1 MPLPEVLVPLSAAI
15 DDIVSINPAT
25 EEELGRVRVMH
36 RADVDLAIQNARHAF
51 VSWSHIP
58 LAGRRRYL
66 QRLID
71 LVVEEKTAMA
81 ELIAREQ
88 GKPVAEALAAE
99 IVPVLAVL
107 RYLVKHGPGQLR
119 NEAIANEMILF
130 VHKKSQYRFVPYG
143 VVAIISPWNF
153 PFSVPLPQ
161 IAAALLAGNTVLFK
175 PAPASVL
182 IGKKIADL
190 LCAAGL
196 PQNTV
201 HTLFLND
208 GDAPYLTEHD
218 GIDKIIFTGSTAV
231 GHKVMASAAKH
242 VRPVILELG
251 GKDAAVVAADAD
263 VERAAKGIVWGSL
276 FASGQVCA
284 SVERV
289 YVEKPIAEQFIKAC
303 LQEMQKLRVGDPMLE
318 GVDIGPL
325 TTREQLDKVIEHVL
339 DAVQKGARLLH
350 GGARVGERGFFFQ
363 PTLLVDVN
371 HTMKV
376 MSEETFGPILPI
388 MVVDSLDEAIHCA
401 NDSLYGLSAFGWTQS
416 RQTAE
421 RLMSE
426 LEAGTVLINDSTM
439 TWGEPTAP
447 WVGFKRSG
455 VGLTRSRFGL
465 LEMVQLKYVS
475 YDTGGNKYNMWWFPY
490 AGGKMLFLNAVDLL
504 YKPLGKAKARGLM
517 TLLRSKRFLTTARW
531 PSLLT
536 KLHKLF

>member
-25 EEELGRVRVMH
+25 EEELGRVAVMH

-51 VSWSHIP
+51 RSWSHIP

-71 LVVEEKTAMA
+71 LVVEEKTAIA

-107 RYLVKHGPGQLR
+107 RFLVKHGPGQLR

-130 VHKKSQYRFVPYG
+130 VHKKSLYRFVPYG

-196 PQNTV
+196 PDNTI

-218 GIDKIIFTGSTAV
+218 GIDKIIFTGSTEV

-289 YVEKPIAEQFIKAC
+289 YVEKPIAERFIKAC
-303 LQEMQKLRVGDPMLE
+303 LQEMQTLRIGDPMVE

-325 TTREQLDKVIEHVL
+325 TTQEQLDKVIEHVR

-350 GGARVGERGFFFQ
+350 GGARVGERGYFFQ

-388 MVVDSLDEAIHCA
+388 MVVASLDEAIRCA
-401 NDSLYGLSAFGWTQS
+401 NDSVYGLSAFGWTQS
-416 RQTAE
+416 RKTAE

-465 LEMVQLKYVS
+465 LEMVQIKYVS
-475 YDTGGNKYNMWWFPY
+475 YDTGGNKANMWWFPY
-490 AGGKMLFLNAVDLL
+490 AGGITLFLSAVDLL
-504 YKPLGKAKARGLM
+504 YKPLGKARARGLWA
-517 TLLRSKRFLTTARW
+517 LLTSKRFLTSARW
-531 PSLLT
+531 PALLS
-536 KLHKLF
+536 KLHKIF

>member
-1 MPLPEVLVPLSAAI
+1 MPLAEPALPISPAFDTI
-15 DDIVSINPAT
+15 ISINPAT
-25 EEELGRVRVMH
+25 EQELGRVPVMQ
-36 RADVDLAIQNARHAF
+36 RPDVDLAIENARHSF
-51 VSWSHIP
+51 RSWSQVP
-58 LAGRRRYL
+58 LAGRRRCL

-71 LVVEEKTAMA
+71 LVVDEKEAIA

-99 IVPVLAVL
+99 VVPVLAVL
-107 RYLVKHGPGQLR
+107 KFLIKQGPRQLR
-119 NEAIANEMILF
+119 HEVIANEMLLF

-143 VVAIISPWNF
+143 VVAIVSPWNF

-182 IGKKIADL
+182 IGKKIDDL
-190 LCAAGL
+190 LRGAGL
-196 PQNTV
+196 PTDV
-201 HTLFLND
+201 VTTLFLD
-208 GDAPYLTEHD
+208 DRDAPYLTEHD
-218 GIDKIIFTGSTAV
+218 GIDKIIFTGSTEV

-242 VRPVILELG
+242 VRPVVLELG

-289 YVEKPIAEQFIKAC
+289 YVEKPAADRFIKAC
-303 LQEMQKLRVGDPMLE
+303 LQEMQKLRVGDPMEE

-325 TTREQLDKVIEHVL
+325 TTSEQLAKVIEHVQ
-339 DAVQKGARLLH
+339 DAVQKGAKVMH
-350 GGARVGERGFFFQ
+350 GGERVGERGFFFQ

-371 HTMKV
+371 HSMKV

-388 MVVDSLDEAIHCA
+388 MVVNSLDEAIRFA
-401 NDSLYGLSAFGWTQS
+401 NDSEYGLSAFGWTQS
-416 RQTAE
+416 RKTAE
-421 RLMSE
+421 RLMAE

-465 LEMVQLKYVS
+465 LEMMQIKYVS
-475 YDTGGNKYNMWWFPY
+475 YDSGGNKTNMWWFPY
-490 AGGKMLFLNAVDLL
+490 AGGKTLFMNAVDLL
-504 YKPLGKAKARGLM
+504 YKPMGKDKAKGLVAM
-517 TLLRSKRFLTTARW
+517 LTSKRFLTTARW
-531 PSLLT
+531 PSLLS
-536 KLHKLF
+536 KLHKLY